1 MAWQKKP
8 KNWTLRLQRR
18 VVRSMTELKAAEEV
32 SLLSRAGAYQ
42 PLLVAMPSEASDS
55 FTSTLRNIS
64 KIVKQ
69 SFFALVICAAA
80 DIFAGFSIAKM
91 AYLLALYPGLIILIP
106 SSINMRGNIFGSFGA
121 RLGTSFHT
129 GEISPPLGRSRA
141 LRQQVGGVAVQTLFM
156 PLVLACVV
164 RVFGQVAGLETMNI
178 YDLVLIAVVSSL
190 LSSGVLLVFTLV
202 MINQS
207 FKKGWDPDNISVP
220 LITAAGDVITIPIL
234 FASAVLVSMISYPLA
249 RATTFL
255 LIMFA
260 TAALVYSLG
269 SGRVIMARIIRQSLP
284 VLVVSTALATVAGIF
299 MGMAEEMLIALST
312 VLLLIPVFNA
322 EGGNL
327 GGILSSRLTSAYH
340 LGMIRMGRTPE
351 GETRAN
357 FSVTLL
363 LSVLIFPTL
372 GILAYVV
379 SEAFGMDVLGF
390 GNIIFICLVAGLFT
404 TLLAIFVT
412 YYFTYFFVKIGV
424 DPDNV
429 TIPMITSV
437 MDVLGT
443 ASLIVVT
450 MAVVSAW

>member
-1 MAWQKKP
+1 LAWQKTP
-8 KNWTLRLQRR
+8 KSQIPRLHQRL
-18 VVRSMTELKAAEEV
+18 VLSMAKFEAAEEL
-32 SLLSRAGAYQ
+32 SLLSRAGRDQ
-42 PLLVAMPSEASDS
+42 SLLVAMPSEANDNLA
-55 FTSTLRNIS
+55 STLENVS
-64 KIVKQ
+64 KIIKQ

-91 AYLLALYPGLIILIP
+91 SHLLALYPGLIILIP
-106 SSINMRGNIFGSFGA
+106 SSINLRGNIFGSFGA

-129 GEISPPLGRSRA
+129 GEISPPLDRSEA

-156 PLVLACVV
+156 PLVLAFVV
-164 RVFGQVAGLETMNI
+164 KGFGQVAGLETMSI

-190 LSSGVLLVFTLV
+190 LSGAVLLAFTLA

-220 LITAAGDVITIPIL
+220 LITAAGDVITIPLL
-234 FASAVLVSMISYPLA
+234 FAAAILVSMMSYPLA
-249 RATTFL
+249 RATTLL
-255 LIMFA
+255 LIMFS

-269 SGRVIMARIIRQSLP
+269 SGRIIMTRIVRQSLP
-284 VLVVSTALATVAGIF
+284 VLVASTALATLAGIF
-299 MGMAEEMLIALST
+299 MGMAEEMLIAFST

-340 LGMIRMGRTPE
+340 LGMIKMGRRPE
-351 GETRAN
+351 GETKTN
-357 FSVTLL
+357 FSCTLL
-363 LSVLIFPTL
+363 LSVLIFPIL
-372 GILAYVV
+372 GFLAYAV
-379 SEAFGMDVLGF
+379 SKAFGMDALGF
-390 GNIIFICLVAGLFT
+390 GDIIFICLVAGIFT
-404 TLLAIFVT
+404 ALLAIFVT

-443 ASLIVVT
+443 ASLILVT
-450 MAVVSAW
+450 MTVVKV

>member
-1 MAWQKKP
+1 M
-8 KNWTLRLQRR
+8 
-18 VVRSMTELKAAEEV
+18 VEFEAAEEL
-32 SLLSRAGAYQ
+32 SLLSWSGADQ
-42 PLLVAMPSEASDS
+42 SILVAMPSEANDN
-55 FTSTLRNIS
+55 FASTLGKVS

-91 AYLLALYPGLIILIP
+91 SYLLALYPGLIILIP
-106 SSINMRGNIFGSFGA
+106 SSINLRGNIFGSFGA

-129 GEISPPLGRSRA
+129 GEISPPLGRSEG

-156 PLVLACVV
+156 PLVLAFVV
-164 RVFGQVAGLETMNI
+164 KGFGLVAGLETMSI

-190 LSSGVLLVFTLV
+190 LSGAVLLAFTLV

-220 LITAAGDVITIPIL
+220 LITAAGDVITIPLL
-234 FASAVLVSMISYPLA
+234 FASAILVSMMSYPLA

-255 LIMFA
+255 FIMFS

-269 SGRVIMARIIRQSLP
+269 SSHLIMVRIVRQSLP
-284 VLVVSTALATVAGIF
+284 VLVVSTVLATVAGVF
-299 MGMAEEMLIALST
+299 MGMTEDMLIAFST

-340 LGMIRMGRTPE
+340 LGMIKMGRRPE
-351 GETRAN
+351 GETRTN
-357 FSVTLL
+357 FSCTLL
-363 LSVLIFPTL
+363 LSILIFPTL
-372 GILAYVV
+372 GVLAYVV
-379 SEAFGMDVLGF
+379 SKAFGMEALGF
-390 GNIIFICLVAGLFT
+390 GEIIFICLVAGLFT
-404 TLLAIFVT
+404 TLLVIFVT

-443 ASLIVVT
+443 ASLILVT
-450 MAVVSAW
+450 MAVVSAL

>member
-1 MAWQKKP
+1 
-8 KNWTLRLQRR
+8 
-18 VVRSMTELKAAEEV
+18 MTELKAAEEV
-32 SLLSRAGAYQ
+32 SLLSRAGADQ
-42 PLLVAMPSEASDS
+42 SLLVAMPSEASDS

-106 SSINMRGNIFGSFGA
+106 SSINLRGLIFASFGA

-129 GEISPPLGRSRA
+129 GEISPPLGRSEA

-156 PLVLACVV
+156 PLILAFVV
-164 RVFGQVAGLETMNI
+164 KGFGQAAGLVTMTI
-178 YDLVLIAVVSSL
+178 YDLVLIAVISSL
-190 LSSGVLLVFTLV
+190 LSGAILLAFTLA
-202 MINQS
+202 MIDKS
-207 FKKGWDPDNISVP
+207 FKKGWDPDNISMP
-220 LITAAGDVITIPIL
+220 LITAAGDVITIPLL
-234 FASAVLVSMISYPLA
+234 FASAIFVSKISSSLAMAMIVIFIIVS
-249 RATTFL
+249 
-255 LIMFA
+255 

-269 SGRVIMARIIRQSLP
+269 SGHIIMARIVRQSLP
-284 VLVVSTALATVAGIF
+284 VLAVAMIIDTVAGIF
-299 MGMAEEMLIALST
+299 MGLTEELLISLSV

-340 LGMIRMGRTPE
+340 LGMIKMGRRPE
-351 GETRAN
+351 GETRTN

-372 GILAYVV
+372 GFLAYVV
-379 SEAFGMDVLGF
+379 SKAFGMDALGF
-390 GNIIFICLVAGLFT
+390 GDIIVICLVAGLFT

-412 YYFTYFFVKIGV
+412 YYLTYFFVKIGV

-437 MDVLGT
+437 MDVFGT

>member
-1 MAWQKKP
+1 MAKF
-8 KNWTLRLQRR
+8 
-18 VVRSMTELKAAEEV
+18 EAAEEL
-32 SLLSRAGAYQ
+32 SLLSRAGRDQ
-42 PLLVAMPSEASDS
+42 SLLVAMPSEANDNLA
-55 FTSTLRNIS
+55 STLENVS
-64 KIVKQ
+64 KIIKQ

-91 AYLLALYPGLIILIP
+91 SHLLALYPGLIILIP
-106 SSINMRGNIFGSFGA
+106 SSINLRGNIFGSFGA

-129 GEISPPLGRSRA
+129 GEISPPLDRSEA

-156 PLVLACVV
+156 PLVLAFVV
-164 RVFGQVAGLETMNI
+164 KGFGQVAGLETMSI

-190 LSSGVLLVFTLV
+190 LSGAVLLAFTLA

-220 LITAAGDVITIPIL
+220 LITAAGDVITIPLL
-234 FASAVLVSMISYPLA
+234 FAAAILVSMMSYPLA
-249 RATTFL
+249 RATTLL
-255 LIMFA
+255 LIMFS

-269 SGRVIMARIIRQSLP
+269 SGRIIMTRIVRQSLP
-284 VLVVSTALATVAGIF
+284 VLVASTALATLAGIF
-299 MGMAEEMLIALST
+299 MGMAEEMLIAFST

-340 LGMIRMGRTPE
+340 LGMIKMGRRPE
-351 GETRAN
+351 GETKTN
-357 FSVTLL
+357 FSCTLL
-363 LSVLIFPTL
+363 LSVLIFPIL
-372 GILAYVV
+372 GFLAYAV
-379 SEAFGMDVLGF
+379 SKAFGMDALGF
-390 GNIIFICLVAGLFT
+390 GDIIFICLVAGIFT
-404 TLLAIFVT
+404 ALLAIFVT

-443 ASLIVVT
+443 ASLILVT
-450 MAVVSAW
+450 MTVVKV